1 MSNYICQYT
10 NFFIIGINIK
20 INKFYFISIMTEKS
34 KRQKYINHSIYV
46 DTFSVPI
53 LVQLNYYSEILDYT
67 PPQKSYEFAELH
79 LIQIS

>member
-1 MSNYICQYT
+1 
-10 NFFIIGINIK
+10 
-20 INKFYFISIMTEKS
+20 MTEKS

-67 PPQKSYEFAELH
+67 PPPKKSYEFAELH

>member
-1 MSNYICQYT
+1 
-10 NFFIIGINIK
+10 
-20 INKFYFISIMTEKS
+20 MTEKS

-46 DTFSVPI
+46 DTFVPI

-67 PPQKSYEFAELH
+67 PPQKKKSYEFAELH

>member
-1 MSNYICQYT
+1 
-10 NFFIIGINIK
+10 
-20 INKFYFISIMTEKS
+20 MTEKS

-67 PPQKSYEFAELH
+67 PPKKLWICWASLDSNKLNQW
-79 LIQIS
+79 

>member
-46 DTFSVPI
+46 DTSVPI

-67 PPQKSYEFAELH
+67 PPKKSYEFAELH

>member
-1 MSNYICQYT
+1 
-10 NFFIIGINIK
+10 
-20 INKFYFISIMTEKS
+20 MTEKS

>member
-1 MSNYICQYT
+1 
-10 NFFIIGINIK
+10 
-20 INKFYFISIMTEKS
+20 MTEKS

-67 PPQKSYEFAELH
+67 PPPKKVMNLLSFT
-79 LIQIS
+79 

>member
-46 DTFSVPI
+46 DTFVPI

-67 PPQKSYEFAELH
+67 PPPQKSYEFAELH